1 MIFLSFVKR
10 PGWKY
15 FCDDRIF
22 PASACL
28 QLVFG
33 FLSDYLLLCGAAKN
47 NRAVLRADIGALTI
61 RRSGIVTL
69 PEVIQ
74 QHFQT
79 NDRWIVFHLHH
90 FDMPGGTGAYSFVSR
105 VIGMSAHV
113 AANGIND
120 AVNAAKGCLCSPK
133 TTRAE
138 DYCLVLHVA
147 LIALCALSRLKRL
160 KYRQCLAVCC
170 SFRRW

>member
-61 RRSGIVTL
+61 RRSG
-69 PEVIQ
+69 
-74 QHFQT
+74 
-79 NDRWIVFHLHH
+79 
-90 FDMPGGTGAYSFVSR
+90 TGAYSFVSR
-105 VIGMSAHV
+105 VIGMSARV